1 MINVLKVSYGRNLM
15 FGLAAL
21 LFVISGCTKKSE
33 VASVML
39 IMPNAIS
46 AKPAV
51 TKTKNPVSQS
61 VSASSEDE
69 PEWNTSLNPSLGS
82 DINCFAVFVG
92 GPNLA
97 GNTCSVSDNGASRTI
112 SFGPNIGFVPS
123 GAVIKVD
130 VPAGSDRVF
139 HVVGLKSATAAA
151 CSNYRGT
158 TMDTSN
164 LSEPFLIASQRADI
178 PAGESSLS
186 ITASLDVNKKIS
198 TCSFVQS
205 GGTGGGGT
213 TISFGDR
220 RDGRMTLTGE
230 NVAYFDLG
238 VDPYNLT
245 FPGYSFSPY
254 SGGVVPTKYF
264 SSHVRVTNILRI
276 GENAGK
282 ALTTPAVTTDRFEVG
297 DEVLWHV
304 SGGNA
309 NPGPPDHPVDGACG
323 GDLYVGKFGFAKIAG
338 IGLGG
343 TLITLDKSISQTP
356 ALIKNGNLTA
366 AVSNLTG
373 FCRIALTRVPN
384 FEEINVGIGAILKF
398 YGVSYDSENGTGGTL
413 VIRAKRIVADGSL
426 LLNGSSQGYQGGIGG
441 VSAGGT
447 VWGYNGPLGG
457 SSYGS
462 GGGTTATLGGGGG
475 AGGGEGGMMGSAF
488 GSMGGLPLTHGME
501 YSYTSIS
508 TGANHTCG
516 ISTDGSLRCFGEG
529 LYGQL
534 GAGMQFFPRNDPQLV
549 SGSLTFKSV
558 SAGMYHTCA
567 IGSDDRAY
575 CWGQGIFGKLGDGT
589 GDSRYTPTMV
599 PDATTYSQIS
609 TSADGEHTCGITRDT
624 KKLRCWGLN
633 DSYQVGDGTADDRSS
648 PVDVDSATNYK
659 MVSAGGNHTCA
670 ITDAGQLK
678 CWGENTNHQLGDGT
692 LDTQTTP
699 SVIDASTSYKRV
711 SAGRTHTCG
720 ITTTDQLRCW
730 GDGTEGQL
738 GVSDTVGRS
747 TPTPVTG
754 GLTYREVS
762 TGTYHTC
769 AVTLSNQVRCFG
781 DNAGGQIGDSTPF
794 TRFEPTAITGTNTF
808 SKVVVGGTHSCAI
821 TTSGQPMC
829 WGLGTWG
836 QLGNGDTSTLNYP
849 SKVRNQAL
857 TLPFADSKSYHG
869 GGGGGGGTNGGRGGG
884 IVLLIAKEIL
894 GSGSVQ
900 VMAQG
905 GNGNAAPYPSGGGGG
920 GVIGLMS
927 RSLTVDSISLDTSG
941 GDGVGGSIQS
951 AGGGGGIV
959 DVQLCTASSSTTPAT
974 NVEGGFGGSPAL
986 RHGANGSAKRTNF
999 TALCTAD

>member
-1 MINVLKVSYGRNLM
+1 VFKILKICSARNFVVT
-15 FGLAAL
+15 FGAVL
-21 LFVISGCTKKSE
+21 LFLTGCTKKNE
-33 VASVML
+33 VARVML

-46 AKPAV
+46 AKPTV

-97 GNTCSVSDNGASRTI
+97 GNTCSVSDNGAARTI
-112 SFGPNIGFVPS
+112 AFGPNIGFVPS

-130 VPAGSDRVF
+130 VPAGADRVF

-151 CSNYRGT
+151 CANYRGT

-178 PAGESSLS
+178 PAGESSLN

-220 RDGRMTLTGE
+220 RDGRMTLTGG
-230 NVAYFDLG
+230 NIANFDLG
-238 VDPYNLT
+238 TDPYNLT
-245 FPGYSFSPY
+245 FPGYSFSPN
-254 SGGVVPTKYF
+254 SGGVAPTKYF
-264 SSHVRVTNILRI
+264 SSSVRVTNVLRI

-282 ALTTPAVTTDRFEVG
+282 ALTTPAVTTNRFEVG

-309 NPGPPDHPVDGACG
+309 NPGPPDDPTRGACG
-323 GDLYVGKFGFAKIAG
+323 GDLYLGKFGFAKIAG
-338 IGLGG
+338 ISIGG
-343 TLITLDKSISQTP
+343 TLIILDKSISQTP
-356 ALIKNGNLTA
+356 ALVKNENLTA
-366 AVSNLTG
+366 AVSNQSG

-384 FEEINVGIGAILKF
+384 FEEINVGTGSTLNF

-413 VIRAKRIVADGSL
+413 VMRAKRIVADGSL
-426 LLNGSSQGYQGGIGG
+426 LLNGSGQGYQGGIGAL
-441 VSAGGT
+441 SAGGT

-508 TGANHTCG
+508 AGTNHTCG
-516 ISTDGSLRCFGEG
+516 VSTDGSLRCFGDG
-529 LYGQL
+529 SLGQL
-534 GAGMQFFPRNDPQLV
+534 GAGFQPFSRNDPQQV
-549 SGSLTFKSV
+549 SGNLTFKSA
-558 SAGMYHTCA
+558 SSGQNHTCA
-567 IGSDDRAY
+567 IGFDDRAY
-575 CWGQGIFGKLGDGT
+575 CWGQGVFGKLGDGT
-589 GDSRYTPTMV
+589 ATSRYFPTMV

-609 TSADGEHTCGITRDT
+609 ASSRGDHTCAITRDT
-624 KKLRCWGLN
+624 KKLRCWGFN
-633 DSYQVGDGTADDRSS
+633 ASYQIGDGSTNDRPS

-678 CWGENTNHQLGDGT
+678 CWGENAESQLGDGT
-692 LDTQTTP
+692 TNTLTTP
-699 SVIDASTSYKRV
+699 TIINAGTSYKRV
-711 SAGRTHTCG
+711 SAGQYHTCG
-720 ITTTDQLRCW
+720 ITSTDQLRCW
-730 GDGTEGQL
+730 GAGFEGQL
-738 GVSDTVGRS
+738 GVGDITGRT
-747 TPTPVTG
+747 TPTPVNG
-754 GLTYREVS
+754 GLTYGDVS
-762 TGTYHTC
+762 VGTYHTC
-769 AVTLSNQVRCFG
+769 AVTLANQVRCFG
-781 DNAGGQIGDSTPF
+781 DNAAGQIGDTSNTD
-794 TRFEPTAITGTNTF
+794 RLEPTPITGTNTF
-808 SKVVVGGTHSCAI
+808 AKVSVGGSHSCAI
-821 TTSGQPMC
+821 TVSGQPMC
-829 WGLGTWG
+829 WGYGTLG
-836 QLGNGDTSTLNYP
+836 QLGNGYTSTLNYP
-849 SKVRNQAL
+849 SKVRNQSL
-857 TLPFADSKSYHG
+857 SLPFADSKSYHG
-869 GGGGGGGTNGGRGGG
+869 GGGGAGSTPGGRGGG

-900 VMAQG
+900 VYAQG
-905 GNGNAAPYPSGGGGG
+905 DNGVSGAYPSGGGGG

-941 GDGVGGSIQS
+941 GDGVGGSFES

-959 DVQLCTASSSTTPAT
+959 DVQLCSASSSTTPSA